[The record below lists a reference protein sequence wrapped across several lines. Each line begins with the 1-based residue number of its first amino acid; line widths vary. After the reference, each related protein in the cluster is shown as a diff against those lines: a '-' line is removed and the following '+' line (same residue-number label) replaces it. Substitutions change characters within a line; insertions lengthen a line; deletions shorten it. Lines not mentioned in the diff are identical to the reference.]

1 MNKFKKLVATAVA
14 AVCTFAFATTAFAAT
29 PTQRTK
35 LADAIS
41 AYGVSNANDM
51 IEYIPDS
58 VIDYIVENKGAVQ
71 NLVDSTQKDIA
82 ANPMETSKILT
93 EAAKQIPGLSDI
105 VSVDSFGVDRD
116 NGKVQIAVTV
126 GNVSA
131 TVAPSINKHDN
142 GNTSGSSDTSSSE
155 SKANAVPQDQKVAAA
170 VSASPVA
177 STALTA
183 SSTAVIKATGD
194 NSSAVIIASILA
206 VAAVLGLAVRKNTQ
220 LNVA

>member
-131 TVAPSINKHDN
+131 TVAPSINQHGN
-142 GNTSGSSDTSSSE
+142 GNTSSSE

>member
-35 LADAIS
+35 LANALS
-41 AYGVSNANDM
+41 AYGVSNAND
-51 IEYIPDS
+51 IVENIPDS
-58 VIDYIVENKGAVQ
+58 VIDYLVQNKGAVQ

-82 ANPMETSKILT
+82 ANPMETSNILT

-131 TVAPSINKHDN
+131 TVAPSINQHGN
-142 GNTSGSSDTSSSE
+142 GNTSSSE

>member
-71 NLVDSTQKDIA
+71 NLVNSTQKDIA

-131 TVAPSINKHDN
+131 TVAPSINQHGN
-142 GNTSGSSDTSSSE
+142 GNTSSSE